1 MTSCQKLSALISSAP
16 ERAAEL
22 PPSLEEHV
30 ATCLACQAEVHAAR
44 RLTGLLGAAY
54 EDAALSDRAADR
66 AIARAQAAGAGGS
79 GTSASRLR
87 TLRWPMAMAAGVL
100 IGVGAMWVAQ
110 SGLLES
116 APTGSEGGIASD
128 DDDDRDDGDRD
139 DGDDPQVEDG
149 DEQLVARACTRRGPE
164 AVSCAVGDRFTTAAG
179 ERLALELS
187 DGTAIELNH
196 DTTLA
201 LDARSPRGLILE
213 AGEVLLDVAHR
224 QELPALTIRAPAGEV
239 TVIGTQLQVA
249 ATDSRTLVDV
259 LRGVVDVTSGGET
272 KRLGA
277 GDEAILRKGAAPRVY
292 AAPNL
297 AEATRWVEPIDE
309 RGVTDS
315 LGFGSLTARK
325 PGAREDREA
334 ALRLVDHQ
342 VTAKIQGRVA
352 RTTVEEAF
360 YNDTDDVMEGIY
372 SFPIPPGARIAAL
385 DLMVDGAW
393 EHGAIVDRERGE
405 KIWRGV
411 IRNATAK
418 KERHKQKIE
427 YIWVPG
433 PWRDPALLTWKRGS
447 EFELRIFPIPKR
459 GERRVRIAYTETL
472 DAVPGG
478 RRYVYPLSKDPT
490 GRARAARFTFD
501 ATIGAA
507 GGGADVRTA
516 PYDLSPRGDGDRL
529 RMAMSRDDFSPEG
542 DIVIDVPDAEPGV
555 ELMTWGY
562 QPAAAT
568 GGGAGD
574 GYALLAL
581 RPHLPSRASEG
592 PLDVLFVVDTSYSTQ
607 RERLSRAAQVVA
619 RTIQEMGRGHRAHV
633 LVCGTR
639 CEELGVGFRETGD
652 GLAAEVAERLSAI
665 EPLGTT
671 ALDESFERAG
681 AALRA
686 AHVAPNSARVV
697 YVGDGV
703 ATIGELDAGRV
714 ARSVADALPG
724 VRVTTVS
731 LGGQVDATM
740 LEGVARETDGDYLE
754 YGRFRTPR
762 AMALAILQRQWG
774 EPLTEVALRL
784 PPGLSQVAPAV
795 QGVMWPGEER
805 LVAART
811 AGSVSGEVVLSG
823 RLGGEAFERTYR
835 IDVSPRMV
843 AGNAFLPRL
852 WAERR
857 IGDLEAADAT
867 ANREAIVALSKAH
880 HVVSRHT
887 SLLVLES
894 PAMAKAF
901 DVHDTRPAVDWTG
914 EEQAEG
920 ELADYD
926 LDGLDDADGSGFGTL
941 GQGVGG
947 GGDAVGSLGGLKSG
961 SGAGAVMG
969 SDSKKRKP
977 TGKSGSIRASAPSS
991 EPKGVLPPSKKPRSS
1006 SPARDRVREELG
1018 KTLEDKPAP
1027 PPPRRGGEYVA
1038 MKKAWYREAT
1048 IGAYRDRHSAEHR
1061 ELAKREAT
1069 LRANPESR
1077 DRTRDLVQW
1086 YLRMGMVTSAEQLA
1100 QRWLEKDRMDAG
1112 ALMALAD
1119 VAALQGDAARSEA
1132 LLASAVEV
1140 DHDNLVARDR
1150 MVGLY
1155 QAAGEAALAC
1165 AHSVARAILSEGSPD
1180 HAVAAARCAGDVE
1193 RFFAHLSRKNRKKAD
1208 KALAKPAAAPKVHDK
1223 IVVEASWDGG
1233 QDLDVIVLDPRG
1245 RRVSW
1250 QGGAKRVAVADAKS
1264 LTHERL
1270 ALSAD
1275 KLGRYTVLMVHAEAG
1290 GADAERSAPISGR
1303 LTVRSYNGAKRTL
1316 SFTTDGRSTH
1326 VASLRIV
1333 SKWRHEPVR

>member
-22 PPSLEEHV
+22 PPSLREHV

-54 EDAALSDRAADR
+54 DDVQVSDRAAQR
-66 AIARAQAAGAGGS
+66 AIQRAQSGAAGARSGGS
-79 GTSASRLR
+79 SSLFQ
-87 TLRWPMAMAAGVL
+87 TLRWPMAVVAGVL
-100 IGVGAMWVAQ
+100 IGVGAMWAVQSGVFAGSDGPSVAQ
-110 SGLLES
+110 NDD
-116 APTGSEGGIASD
+116 GSRD
-128 DDDDRDDGDRD
+128 DDDDQGPQTDEDDD
-139 DGDDPQVEDG
+139 
-149 DEQLVARACTRRGPE
+149 QLVARACTKRGAE
-164 AVSCAVGDRFTTAAG
+164 AVSCAVGERFVTGAG

-201 LDARSPRGLILE
+201 LDEGAPRGLVLE
-213 AGEVLLDVAHR
+213 GGEILLDVAHH
-224 QELPALTIRAPAGEV
+224 EDMPALTIKAPAGTV
-239 TVIGTQLQVA
+239 KVIGTQLQVS

-259 LRGVVDVTSGGET
+259 LRGVVDVTSGGQT

-277 GDEAILRKGAAPRVY
+277 GDEAILTDGVAPRVY

-315 LGFGSLTARK
+315 LGFGTLTARK
-325 PGAREDREA
+325 PGAKEDTEA

-342 VTAKIQGRVA
+342 VTAKVQGRVA
-352 RTTVEEAF
+352 RTVVEESF
-360 YNDTDDVMEGIY
+360 FNDTDVVMEGVY

-385 DLMVDGAW
+385 DLMVDGVW

-418 KERHKQKIE
+418 KKRKKQKIE

-433 PWRDPALLTWKRGS
+433 PWKDPALLTWKRGS

-490 GRARAARFTFD
+490 GRARAERFTFD
-501 ATIGAA
+501 AVVGSVGEA
-507 GGGADVRTA
+507 ADVRTA
-516 PYDLSPRGDGDRL
+516 PYDLSPRVDGERL
-529 RMAMSRDDFSPEG
+529 RMAMSRDRFSPEG
-542 DIVIDVPDAEPGV
+542 DIVIDVPDPEPGV
-555 ELMTWGY
+555 ELVTWGY
-562 QPAAAT
+562 QPAAAGGT
-568 GGGAGD
+568 GNED
-574 GYALLAL
+574 GYGLLAL

-592 PLDVLFVVDTSYSTQ
+592 PLDLLFVVDTSYSTQ
-607 RERLSRAAQVVA
+607 GERLTRAARVVA
-619 RTIQEMGRGHRAHV
+619 RTIRELGRGHRAHV
-633 LVCGTR
+633 MACGTR
-639 CEELGVGFRETGD
+639 CEELGVGFRPTGD
-652 GLAAEVAERLSAI
+652 GLAAEVAERLAAI

-671 ALDESFERAG
+671 ALDETFA
-681 AALRA
+681 RA
-686 AHVAPNSARVV
+686 AAVLEAADVGGESARVI

-714 ARSVADALPG
+714 AKTTAAALSG

-740 LEGVARETDGDYLE
+740 LEGVAQATDGDYLE

-784 PPGLSQVAPAV
+784 PSGLAQVAPAS
-795 QGVMWPGEER
+795 QGVLWPGEER

-811 AGSVSGEVVLSG
+811 TGPVNGEVVLTG

-835 IDVSPRMV
+835 IDVSPRTV

-857 IGDLEAADAT
+857 IADLEAEDAT
-867 ANREAIVALSKAH
+867 ANRKAIVALSKKH

-914 EEQAEG
+914 DEQAEG

-926 LDGLDDADGSGFGTL
+926 AEDLDELVAGDLGTL

-947 GGDAVGSLGGLKSG
+947 GGDGFGRAMNLKGGAGSV
-961 SGAGAVMG
+961 SGASGMG
-969 SDSKKRKP
+969 KKA
-977 TGKSGSIRASAPSS
+977 KSGSISGSAPRRDRFDDDR
-991 EPKGVLPPSKKPRSS
+991 EKGTRLAKKKPRKKPQPPRS
-1006 SPARDRVREELG
+1006 E
-1018 KTLEDKPAP
+1018 PAP
-1027 PPPRRGGEYVA
+1027 AKELEAKPLPPREQPRRPGGQYVA
-1038 MKKAWYREAT
+1038 MKKVWYREAS

-1061 ELAKREAT
+1061 ELAKREAN
-1069 LRANPESR
+1069 LKGNPESR

-1100 QRWLEKDRMDAG
+1100 QRWLDKDRMDAG

-1119 VAALQGDAARSEA
+1119 VAALQGKAARSEA

-1155 QAAGEAALAC
+1155 EAAGEASLAC
-1165 AHSVARAILSEGSPD
+1165 AHRVARAILQLESVD
-1180 HAVAAARCAGDVE
+1180 HVVAAARCAGDAE
-1193 RFFAHLSRKNRKKAD
+1193 RFFDRLKGSKRRKAD
-1208 KALAKPAAAPKVHDK
+1208 KALAKAPKVRRVKDK
-1223 IVVEASWDGG
+1223 ITVEASWDGG
-1233 QDLDVIVLDPRG
+1233 ADLDVVVLDPRG

-1250 QGGAKRVAVADAKS
+1250 QGGAKRVAVSNAKS
-1264 LTHERL
+1264 LTNEKL

-1290 GADAERSAPISGR
+1290 DADSDRSSPVSGR

-1316 SFTTDGRSTH
+1316 KFTTDGRSTN

-1333 SKWRHEPVR
+1333 SKWRHERVP